1 MGNKKQKL
9 SKVKKNR
16 GNISSLLNWQT
27 HRQQKTDKTESL
39 TIPIE
44 DQNNEINTD
53 DVEMG
58 CNILSPSTSNI
69 NHNILD
75 SKYKLLVTNTN
86 ENKQVHIVLDSE
98 RTQIFTKSVENSKI
112 CKYNCEGRRFVD
124 IKHFFN
130 SLKNIKHDPL
140 SCTFQNLN
148 LINERKNGF
157 FLEFIFKCDF
167 CNKIDVISNE
177 PKTTDISLS
186 INTAIVMATIN
197 SGQGF
202 AQLDTMAAFLNM
214 PSMSNMTYQK
224 LHLDI
229 SNHTN
234 DTAIEA
240 MILAGNE
247 EAEIAKKEDYLIF
260 SLSLLYFLLSQQAS
274 IIGYNTKKVLYMGV
288 RNKYCSICDK
298 AKLNGNAASAH
309 VCFKN
314 WDGTS
319 TAMEADIIVEGF
331 RQSIPIHSVIYN
343 KLIGDGD
350 SSVTKKLFMAKPY
363 GRDVFVTKIECM
375 NYSLR
380 NYLNRIVD
388 LSVHRKSS
396 SGTVVPGVLRKVL
409 KDK

>member
-1 MGNKKQKL
+1 M
-9 SKVKKNR
+9 
-16 GNISSLLNWQT
+16 
-27 HRQQKTDKTESL
+27 
-39 TIPIE
+39 
-44 DQNNEINTD
+44 
-53 DVEMG
+53 
-58 CNILSPSTSNI
+58 
-69 NHNILD
+69 
-75 SKYKLLVTNTN
+75 
-86 ENKQVHIVLDSE
+86 
-98 RTQIFTKSVENSKI
+98 
-112 CKYNCEGRRFVD
+112 D

-130 SLKNIKHDPL
+130 SLKNIKHNPF

-157 FLEFIFKCDF
+157 FSEFIFKCDF
-167 CNKIDVISNE
+167 CNKIDIISNE

-224 LHLDI
+224 LHLNV

-247 EAEIAKKEDYLIF
+247 EAEIAKKEGNVNENGVPLITVIADGAWSKRSYKSGYNALSGVVSILFYIFIDYLIF

-298 AKLNGNAASAH
+298 AKLNGNTASAH

-314 WDGTS
+314 WNGTS
-319 TAMEADIIVEGF
+319 SAMEADIIVEGF
-331 RQSIPIHSVIYN
+331 RQSIPMHNIIYN

-350 SSVTKKLFMAKPY
+350 SSVTKKLFLAKPY
-363 GRDVFVTKIECM
+363 GRDVFVKKIECM
-375 NYSLR
+375 NHILR

-396 SGTVVPGVLRKVL
+396 SGTVVPGFLRKVL
-409 KDK
+409 KDKRLKLRYVYMHNLCVNYIILIL